1 MRGELGLRLGRRL
14 LLLAALLVAGGTAA
28 RAQIPVESLYGRT
41 VLSVAFRCDGAVEKA
56 DVERLVTIRAGL
68 PLTDD
73 DTAQTIRNLFATRQ
87 FSDVQVE
94 AIAAPDG
101 VDVVVLLFR
110 AFRLYPVRFAGRRGI
125 PREDLRR
132 ALPFFEGTVYSAD
145 DVEEGAEAL
154 QRRLV
159 AEGFPSA
166 TVVPETRFDRRRF
179 DAEVTYR
186 IDSGQRARV
195 GPALLQGPTEPY
207 TAAEL
212 LAQTRLKP
220 GDRYRESKALSD
232 AARIREFLHRQGRLK
247 ASVDLIAAQPTEDGR
262 IRPVYRISVGPE
274 IVIEAIG
281 LKVSRVQ
288 KRFHVLVEGQPFDED
303 LVLQYVEQQQQ
314 ELQRKGFYRAKVDY
328 SVETK
333 PDTVTIEIRAD
344 PGRKYAVERIAFEGN
359 ASIDD
364 TALRKL
370 LLTSPKGLPLL
381 APGRLTDADLK
392 GDVDAVLGFYQARG
406 WIGASVGPAEVSDGT
421 KPGLLILTIPIH
433 EGPRTMVASRTLLGV
448 QHVELAELE
457 GGLSVDVGRPFNPA
471 LLRQD
476 VSAIQNFYQGR
487 GWVEAAVRETY
498 RLSPDHTSADVT
510 YAIEEGERSFFGK
523 TIVRGNTVTKT
534 ERIRRLANWT
544 EGAPFSEEK
553 VLETQRQLSRTGAF
567 QKVDVRPEAM
577 NPADHERNVEVEVRE
592 ARPFSFLY
600 GFGYQYLPEAAEN
613 QNDPFIVGGVS
624 SRNLFGGLRSAGLE
638 ASISLSGRY
647 RIQASYR
654 DPFLIRYGFPLTSVL
669 FAGIETI
676 QNVNLERF
684 GWVNEV
690 GHAFTP
696 HLRGSLRVEYQSSRP
711 TNPESLSYI
720 DLGEFSRLDQPI
732 EEAAIGTAFL
742 YDRRDDPI
750 NPHQGYYASIAG
762 KYAFPFLGAQAQF
775 SKFAAQGVYFQPIG
789 RAVFA
794 VSGRVGGIFPY
805 GVTSA
810 PVGQALVP
818 VAERFFV
825 GGRSTERAFETDL
838 LGVPGSLYLP
848 GFEKATVDYTTL
860 ATLASSPGQGNCG
873 TTEPLSDYDCT
884 AGPRIIG
891 GNGFV
896 SINAEV
902 RIPIAGNFG
911 GTVFYDAAQVW
922 KDFSSITLRFE
933 GDNGL
938 RQGVGVGLWYMLPIG
953 PLRAEYAWKLTR
965 RVIPTTIVNV
975 TGCTTK
981 DPCPPFPG
989 PPDFPE
995 NPIGITQTRES
1006 AGQFYVSIGFPF

>member
-1 MRGELGLRLGRRL
+1 VAA
-14 LLLAALLVAGGTAA
+14 LLAAGSVAG
-28 RAQIPVESLYGRT
+28 RAQIAVESLYGKT
-41 VLSVAFRCDGAVEKA
+41 VLSVAFRCDGVVEKT
-56 DVERLVTIRAGL
+56 DVERLVTIRAGF
-68 PLTDD
+68 PLSED

-87 FSDVQVE
+87 FADVQVE
-94 AIAAPDG
+94 AIAVAGG
-101 VDVVVLLFR
+101 VDVVVSLLR
-110 AFRLYPVRFAGRRGI
+110 AFRLYPLRFAGRRGLS
-125 PREDLRR
+125 REDLRR
-132 ALPFFEGTVYSAD
+132 ALPFFEGAVYSPD
-145 DVEEGAEAL
+145 DVEEGAAAL
-154 QRRLV
+154 QRRLL
-159 AEGFPSA
+159 AEGFPLA
-166 TVVPETRFDRRRF
+166 KVVSETRFDRRRF

-186 IDSGQRARV
+186 IDSGERARV
-195 GPALLQGPTEPY
+195 GPPILQGPIEPY
-207 TAAEL
+207 TASEL
-212 LAQTRLKP
+212 LANARLKP
-220 GDRYRESKALSD
+220 GDRYRESKALAD
-232 AARIREFLHRQGRLK
+232 ATRIREFLHRQGRLK
-247 ASVDLIAAQPTEDGR
+247 ASVDLIAAQPSEDGR
-262 IRPVYRISVGPE
+262 IQPVYRISVGPE
-274 IVIEAIG
+274 VVLEVIG
-281 LKVSRVQ
+281 LKASRVQ
-288 KRFHVLVEGQPFDED
+288 KQFHALVEGQVFDED

-314 ELQRKGFYRAKVDY
+314 ELQRKGYYRAKVEY
-328 SVETK
+328 SVDTK
-333 PDTVTIEIRAD
+333 PGTITVEIRAD
-344 PGRKYAVERIAFEGN
+344 SGQKYAVEQIVFDGN
-359 ASIDD
+359 ASVDNK
-364 TALRKL
+364 TLRKL
-370 LLTSPKGLPLL
+370 LLTSPKGLPLFD
-381 APGRLTDADLK
+381 PGRLTETDLK
-392 GDVDAVLGFYQARG
+392 GDVDAVLGYYQSRG
-406 WIGASVGPAEVSDGT
+406 WIGATVGPAEVTDGT
-421 KPGLLILTIPIH
+421 KPGLLILTIPIR

-457 GGLSVDVGRPFNPA
+457 SGLSVTVGRPFNPA

-476 VSAIQNFYQGR
+476 VSAIQGFYQGR
-487 GWVEAAVRETY
+487 GWLEAAVREEY
-498 RLSPDHTSADVT
+498 HLSPDHTSADVT

-523 TIVRGNTVTKT
+523 TIVRGNTVTRT
-534 ERIRRLANWT
+534 DRIRRVASWT

-553 VLETQRQLSRTGAF
+553 VLEAQRQLARTGAF

-577 NPADHERNVEVEVRE
+577 NPTDHERNVQVEVQE

-654 DPFLIRYGFPLTSVL
+654 DPFLIQYGFPFTSVL

-690 GHAFTP
+690 WHAFTP

-711 TNPESLSYI
+711 TNPQSLSYI

-732 EEAAIGTAFL
+732 EEASIGTAFL

-750 NPHQGYYASIAG
+750 DPHRGYYASIAG

-810 PVGQALVP
+810 PAGQILVP
-818 VAERFFV
+818 VGERFFV

-838 LGVPGSLYLP
+838 LGIPGSLGLADYAN
-848 GFEKATVDYTTL
+848 ATVDYTTL
-860 ATLASSPGQGNCG
+860 ATSVDSNGQPIPPGTGNCG
-873 TTEPLSDYDCT
+873 TTELLSKYDCT

-896 SINAEV
+896 TINAEL
-902 RIPIAGNFG
+902 RIPIAGNLG

-922 KDFSSITLRFE
+922 KSFSSINLRFE
-933 GDNGL
+933 GQDGL

-953 PLRAEYAWKLTR
+953 PLRAEYAWKVTR
-965 RVIPTTIVNV
+965 RTIPFAIVDV
-975 TGCTTK
+975 TGCSAQT
-981 DPCPPFPG
+981 PCPPKP
-989 PPDFPE
+989 FPE
-995 NPIGITQTRES
+995 PYPLGFSEVRES
-1006 AGQFYVSIGFPF
+1006 PGQFYVSIGFPF